1 MGAIIRC
8 MALLVVFQ
16 ATPWA
21 HAQVYRCSSGG
32 STYLSDRPCPV
43 LPKTQLGG
51 YGPVAPGTYVPYS
64 APLPDAPRAQDHVKY
79 LGSACASISEA
90 IRTGPTRGVR
100 ADVIRGLQ
108 EEYSQKCSVEDQEAR
123 RQAQQDKAQELQG
136 KLAERDNNIRERQ
149 QVKARL
155 DYCTGMRDVIGLKR
169 KRESALNAAEVEAL
183 RNLEKAY
190 SARCIGQ

>member
-1 MGAIIRC
+1 MGGIIRC
-8 MALLVVFQ
+8 MALLVMFQ
-16 ATPWA
+16 ATQWA

-51 YGPVAPGTYVPYS
+51 YGPLTSGTYVPYS
-64 APLPDAPRAQDHVKY
+64 APLPDAPRAQDYVKY
-79 LGSACASISEA
+79 LGAACASISEA

-100 ADVIRGLQ
+100 GDVIRGLQ
-108 EEYSQKCSVEDQEAR
+108 EEYSQKCSVEDQDAR
-123 RQAQQDKAQELQG
+123 RHAQQDKAQDLQG
-136 KLAERDNNIRERQ
+136 KLAERDNGVRERQ

-155 DYCTGMRDVIGLKR
+155 DYCNGMKDVIGLKR
-169 KRESALNAAEVEAL
+169 KRESSLNPTEVEAL

-190 SARCIGQ
+190 NIRCIGQ

>member
-8 MALLVVFQ
+8 TALLVMFQ
-16 ATPWA
+16 ATQWA

-51 YGPVAPGTYVPYS
+51 YGPLTSGTYVPYS
-64 APLPDAPRAQDHVKY
+64 APLPDAPRAQDYVKY

-100 ADVIRGLQ
+100 GDVIRGLQ
-108 EEYSQKCSVEDQEAR
+108 EEYSQKCSVEDQDAR
-123 RQAQQDKAQELQG
+123 RHAQQDKAQDLQG
-136 KLAERDNNIRERQ
+136 KLAERDNGVRERQ

-155 DYCTGMRDVIGLKR
+155 DYCNGMKDVIGLKR
-169 KRESALNAAEVEAL
+169 KRESSLNPTEVEAL

-190 SARCIGQ
+190 NIRCIGQ